1 MNAVLR
7 AGLLQRD
14 DPPAE
19 WMQALERLADLSQR
33 HYRAAVYER
42 NDFVPYFH
50 NVTPITEISRLN
62 IGSRPASRRNTGR
75 IEDLRAIPWVFSWM
89 QSRHTLPGW
98 YGMGFALE
106 TFVYKGDAIDLEMSG
121 DSGNVTGDGTTDH
134 VHGSA
139 IDRLALLQ
147 EMYARWSFFRVMID
161 NAQMILGKAD
171 LHIAA
176 CYAELAPDREAA
188 ASIFA
193 AIRDEYRR
201 TNRMIRQ
208 IARIERL
215 LDNSP
220 VLQHSIQRRNPYIDP
235 MSYLQIELLRRLR
248 AAPDGPQHAAIED
261 AILLSISG
269 LAAGLMNTG

>member
-1 MNAVLR
+1 
-7 AGLLQRD
+7 
-14 DPPAE
+14 
-19 WMQALERLADLSQR
+19 
-33 HYRAAVYER
+33 
-42 NDFVPYFH
+42 
-50 NVTPITEISRLN
+50 
-62 IGSRPASRRNTGR
+62 
-75 IEDLRAIPWVFSWM
+75 
-89 QSRHTLPGW
+89 
-98 YGMGFALE
+98 
-106 TFVYKGDAIDLEMSG
+106 VYKGDAIRQETTG
-121 DSGNVTGDGTTDH
+121 DSEGTPGSGATDH
-134 VHGSA
+134 LHGSA

-147 EMYARWSFFRVMID
+147 EMYAGWSFFRVMTD

-193 AIRDEYRR
+193 AIRDEYGR
-201 TNRMIRQ
+201 TDRMIRQ